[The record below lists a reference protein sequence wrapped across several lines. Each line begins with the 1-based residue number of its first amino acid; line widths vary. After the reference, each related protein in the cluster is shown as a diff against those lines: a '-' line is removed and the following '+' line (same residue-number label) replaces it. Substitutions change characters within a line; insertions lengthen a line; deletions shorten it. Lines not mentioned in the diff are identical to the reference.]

1 VRRAARR
8 DGNEKEIRAALLG
21 QGFETT
27 AVSSPGHPDLLVYRR
42 GVAWLRLMEV
52 KAVGGSI
59 TKAQKDFRENYSG
72 PPILT
77 VTGPQDAVRQA
88 WDSFRGQGR
97 TAFEDMDLERAR

>member
-1 VRRAARR
+1 MRRAARR
-8 DGNEKEIRAALLG
+8 DENEPVIRAALKA
-21 QGFETT
+21 QGFETQP
-27 AVSSPGHPDLLVYRR
+27 VNSPGFPDLIVYRA
-42 GVAWLRLMEV
+42 GIAWLRLMEV
-52 KAVGGSI
+52 KSTNARI
-59 TKAQKDFRENYSG
+59 KPAQAKFREVYSG

>member
-8 DGNEKEIRAALLG
+8 DGNEGEIRAALLG
-21 QGFETT
+21 QGFE
-27 AVSSPGHPDLLVYRR
+27 SCPLSQPGIPDLLVWRR
-42 GVAWLRLMEV
+42 GVAWMRLMEV

-59 TKAQKDFRENYSG
+59 TKAQKEWREDYSG